1 MTGSGYGRTLGV
13 MVRPRDEDILEPIL
27 PKHPP
32 TEREVLEREAAAVAE
47 AATVTTAVRPSWDRL
62 VLVGCAV
69 VATLALVIV
78 ALRTNSIAKD
88 QRIQTCQV
96 RIYAAQQNADGFSS
110 RQSQQRLARDLAEC
124 VGIDPPVDDASD

>member
-1 MTGSGYGRTLGV
+1 
-13 MVRPRDEDILEPIL
+13 MVRQRDEDMLEPIL

-32 TEREVLEREAAAVAE
+32 TERDVHELEPAAAMSQ
-47 AATVTTAVRPSWDRL
+47 TTTPARPSWDRL

-96 RIYAAQQNADGFSS
+96 RVYAAEQGADGFSG
-110 RQSQQRLARDLAEC
+110 RESQQRVAREFAEC
-124 VGIDPPVDDASD
+124 VGIDPPSDDSTD